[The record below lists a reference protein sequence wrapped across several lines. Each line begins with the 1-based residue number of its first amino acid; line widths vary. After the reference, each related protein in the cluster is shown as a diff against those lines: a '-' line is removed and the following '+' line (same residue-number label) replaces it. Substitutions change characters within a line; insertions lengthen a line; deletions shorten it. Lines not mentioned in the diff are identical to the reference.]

1 MMKTWLIGGK
11 NLKCSHNWKWEENT
25 VLEAQCLCVSFYY
38 NYDIL
43 IRIYLKEDFF
53 LASLSF

>member
-25 VLEAQCLCVSFYY
+25 VLEAHS
-38 NYDIL
+38 
-43 IRIYLKEDFF
+43 IYVYHFIIIMIY
-53 LASLSF
+53 